1 MNFSKIQTR
10 ISIRL
15 GESELMDG
23 TMKGIYFFG
32 WLLLP
37 VVFGAVNVIAAE
49 PPVRIGYVAAGT
61 A

>member
-1 MNFSKIQTR
+1 
-10 ISIRL
+10 
-15 GESELMDG
+15 MDG